1 MDDAQ
6 YLFVTDSAEKKKVA
20 RSARN
25 RVTKKKGCILP
36 SDYLTAGEKKKM
48 NGDVMTVNLNQK
60 MSYRYFKTL
69 TPQLQEMYLNHLVN
83 HYKFN
88 VSQIKKSLGCTNGKA
103 LEQYIE
109 KRGINVKFKKYP
121 RGSATD
127 VFEKFMNG
135 ELEQDK
141 KEEETDMTKKE
152 AEEAVEE
159 ETIVDAAEDAEAI
172 DIPEPEEQEE
182 KMANPVYMNLQFK
195 NVSGMEELAK
205 ALLAFP
211 LSGPFNV
218 RIDFD
223 TEVEVTDIRYPQP
236 PFAGRR

>member
-25 RVTKKKGCILP
+25 RVNKKKGCTLP

-88 VSQIKKSLGCTNGKA
+88 VSQIKKSLGCTNGKT

-109 KRGINVKFKKYP
+109 KRGINVKFKKYA

-127 VFEKFMNG
+127 IFEKFMNG
-135 ELEQDK
+135 ELEPDK
-141 KEEETDMTKKE
+141 KEKEETEMTKKE
-152 AEEAVEE
+152 AEEEMTG
-159 ETIVDAAEDAEAI
+159 ETIADAAEDVETI

-182 KMANPVYMNLQFK
+182 KVVSPVYMNLQFK
-195 NVSGMEELAK
+195 NVGSMEELAK

-223 TEVEVTDIRYPQP
+223 TEVEEKSIPWQSFVSCK
-236 PFAGRR
+236 